1 MKKISTFLLMLMIS
15 TGVFTACKDE
25 DPPLPD
31 NTVQFE
37 ASEQGFGSD
46 KNELEVKLK
55 LARNVDVASALTIE
69 LQASDVTYGSEFT
82 TTPAAVNNV
91 ITLSIPA
98 GSNTASFKITKA
110 ENIFLSGD
118 ESIKFTVKS
127 AGSGV
132 VIGKTATFDL
142 KFSSIVSEGTK
153 LTLNGLA
160 GNEAGSSAGNS
171 VFVDL
176 SNNSQSPVLR
186 KSWDLGFFAGNDFR
200 VIINN
205 TSSALVK
212 VLDKNDLTKVTET
225 DTIGVNLSLNQVS
238 PNPEEFLM
246 LDSYTGDITKT
257 VIPAVSAND
266 ADNKVIILNRGT
278 GGAIAARPWYKIRV
292 LRNGNGYT
300 LQYARITETTFK
312 TLYVTKDALYNFNFV
327 SLETGATPVEP
338 KKNDWDIQ
346 WTYSVYK
353 TSFGAGDVPY
363 NFSDLVAINHLG
375 GVKVAEVLT
384 STVTYDAYAE
394 ATIAT
399 TTFVSDKW
407 AIGSGWRSTSPSGA
421 SLKADRF
428 YVIKDTAGNV
438 YKLKFISFHPN
449 DGGTRGKPVIEYKL
463 VKKA

>member
-1 MKKISTFLLMLMIS
+1 MLMIS
-15 TGVFTACKDE
+15 ACIFTACKDD

-55 LARNVDVASALTIE
+55 LARNVETASTLTIE
-69 LQASDVTYGSEFT
+69 LQPSDVVYGTDFT
-82 TTPAAVNNV
+82 TIPAAASNV
-91 ITLSIPA
+91 ITLTIPA
-98 GSNTASFKITKA
+98 GSSTASFKITKA
-110 ENIFLSGD
+110 QNIFLSGD

-127 AGSGV
+127 AGSV
-132 VIGKTATFDL
+132 LVIGKTASFNL

-153 LTLNGLA
+153 LTLSGLA

-186 KSWDLGFFAGNDFR
+186 KSWDLGFYAGDDFR

-212 VLDKNDLTKVTET
+212 VLAKNDLTKVTEA
-225 DTIGVNLSLNQVS
+225 DTIGVNLSLNQMAPS
-238 PNPEEFLM
+238 PEEFLM

-257 VIPAVSAND
+257 VIPAVSATE
-266 ADNKVIILNRGT
+266 AENKVIILNRGT

-292 LRNGNGYT
+292 LRNANGYT
-300 LQYARITETTFK
+300 LQYARITETAFK
-312 TLYVTKDALYNFNFV
+312 TINVSKDALYNFNFV

-338 KKNDWDIQ
+338 KKNEWDIQ
-346 WTYSVYK
+346 WTYSVFK

-384 STVTYDAYAE
+384 SAVTYDAYAE
-394 ATIAT
+394 SNIAT

-407 AIGSGWRSTSPSGA
+407 TIGSGWRSTSPSGA
-421 SLKADRF
+421 SLKTDRF
-428 YVIKDTAGNV
+428 YVIKDASGNV
-438 YKLKFISFHPN
+438 YKFKFISFHPN